1 MTSSSSSSVIVV
13 EIDTRKGPF
22 RSVFDSNIVAQSE
35 QARQFWKA
43 LTLPPHIESCLYSK
57 EINQQLKLNKI
68 KPIS

>member
-1 MTSSSSSSVIVV
+1 MTSSSSSVIVV

-22 RSVFDSNIVAQSE
+22 RSLFDSSVVAQSE

-43 LTLPPHIESCLYSK
+43 LTLPPHIESRLYSK
-57 EINQQLKLNKI
+57 EINQQLKLNRL